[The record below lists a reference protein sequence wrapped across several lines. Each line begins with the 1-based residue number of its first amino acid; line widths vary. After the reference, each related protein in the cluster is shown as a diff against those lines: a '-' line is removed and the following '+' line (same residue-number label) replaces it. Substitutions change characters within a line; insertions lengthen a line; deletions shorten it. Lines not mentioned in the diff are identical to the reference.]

1 MWVYWYFHS
10 IFLYEMMYITNAY
23 TPIQVAIYFPCHFWN
38 SLQSKQ
44 MMEPTTLLL
53 FVVTIFFFMFIGLRS
68 LHHILV
74 PFECIEKDQYKSIK
88 KTSSKAFMTYVAFG
102 NNEATN
108 ICFFLYSWLT
118 HFYLC
123 LLISTT
129 QRESSQ
135 TSKLLWRGIQTINSS
150 TRRKKNPNDFDAS
163 SKRLWYRLLCAF
175 FVQIVYIC
183 SSEKTFV
190 SPTTHTHICMNVPS
204 KQTETHFKLTSPA
217 IQKYTTCLR
226 RIWSS
231 CAGIN

>member
-1 MWVYWYFHS
+1 MSLLKFAS
-10 IFLYEMMYITNAY
+10 IKANDGTNRHCCCLLL
-23 TPIQVAIYFPCHFWN
+23 PFFFSC
-38 SLQSKQ
+38 SLAFALFTTSLSLSSVSKKISTNQSKK
-44 MMEPTTLLL
+44 LLVKL
-53 FVVTIFFFMFIGLRS
+53 
-68 LHHILV
+68 
-74 PFECIEKDQYKSIK
+74 
-88 KTSSKAFMTYVAFG
+88 MTYVAFG

-108 ICFFLYSWLT
+108 ICFFLYLWLT

-129 QRESSQ
+129 QRLKSNLKTALARYSNYQ
-135 TSKLLWRGIQTINSS
+135 LVYQK
-150 TRRKKNPNDFDAS
+150 KKNPNDFDAS

-226 RIWSS
+226 RISSS